1 MSFVVTVSILAV
13 VTAITCAI
21 PGVIVVA
28 NKDAMLLDGMGHAV
42 LPGIVVGA
50 LISGSVQ
57 SPLLVLFAGAA
68 AFLVALG
75 TRWLAETGLIAEGGA
90 LGLVFPS
97 MFAVGIV
104 LLSLNFSNVHFDVH
118 TVLVG
123 NLNLAAL
130 SQPSYLWTLVPIML
144 ANIVFVGWLLPLL
157 GACAFDER
165 AATVAGVPVRALR
178 LTTLALTSLTVT
190 ASFYAAGVML
200 VIAMMVLPAATGRI
214 FAVTVRIPGM
224 SMLSQILC
232 SAVVIALIGSVVGF
246 WSAYRIDIPAAVAIT
261 LAYALLLMA
270 ALGEMSLRRRGRKR
284 VPAFA

>member
-1 MSFVVTVSILAV
+1 MSFAVTVSILAV
-13 VTAITCAI
+13 VTAVTCAI
-21 PGVIVVA
+21 PGVVVVA

-50 LISGSVQ
+50 LLAGTIN
-57 SPLLVLFAGAA
+57 SPILIIFAGAA

-75 TRWLAETGLIAEGGA
+75 TRWLASTGLIAEGGA

-97 MFAVGIV
+97 MFALGGV

-123 NLNLAAL
+123 NLNLAAMQ
-130 SQPSYLWTLVPIML
+130 QPSYLWTLVPIML

-157 GACAFDER
+157 GACAFDDR
-165 AATVAGVPVRALR
+165 AAKVAGVPIRALR

-214 FAVTVRIPGM
+214 FAVTVRVPGI

-232 SAVVIALIGSVVGF
+232 SAVVIALVGSLVGF

-261 LAYALLLMA
+261 IAYALLLVA
-270 ALGEMSLRRRGRKR
+270 ALSSISLGRRGRR
-284 VPAFA
+284 RAPAFA

>member
-1 MSFVVTVSILAV
+1 MSFAVTVSILAV
-13 VTAITCAI
+13 VTAVTCAI
-21 PGVIVVA
+21 PGVVVVA

-50 LISGSVQ
+50 LLAGTIN
-57 SPLLVLFAGAA
+57 SPILIFFAGAA

-75 TRWLAETGLIAEGGA
+75 TRWLANTGLIAEGGA

-97 MFAVGIV
+97 MFAVGVV

-123 NLNLAAL
+123 NVNLAAL
-130 SQPSYLWTLVPIML
+130 QQPSYLWTLVPIMVL
-144 ANIVFVGWLLPLL
+144 NMLFVGWLMPLL

-165 AATVAGVPVRALR
+165 AARVAGVPVNALR
-178 LTTLALTSLTVT
+178 MGMLALTSLTVT

-214 FAVTVRIPGM
+214 LALSVRIPGL
-224 SMLSQILC
+224 SMLSQILLT
-232 SAVVIALIGSVVGF
+232 AVVVALLGSLVGF
-246 WSAYRIDIPAAVAIT
+246 WSAYRIDVPAAVAIT
-261 LAYALLLMA
+261 IAYALLLVA
-270 ALGEMSLRRRGRKR
+270 ALGAMSLGRRGRR
-284 VPAFA
+284 RAPAFA